1 MEHLIFHSDL
11 GDIHYWLSKIDANR
25 PTLVFTHGV
34 LINHE
39 TFDPQIKYFAKDYNI
54 ITWDLPLHGLSKE
67 CTGFTLRASAEIMQ
81 GILDKEGID
90 QVILVGQSLG
100 GFFSQE
106 FADRYPD
113 RVKAF
118 IGIDTA
124 PYGRRYY
131 PDKRLMQFFEP
142 SMSSLTNPWQIPE
155 TWYTTFTGLF
165 AAFTPMTYQ
174 RMMKWLQPYS
184 AADLR
189 RICLAAY
196 QAIINENRDIKRQHP
211 TLLLLGQFDCFGI
224 MMYYSLI
231 WNVLEHIPLR
241 IIPFAGHIAN
251 NDNPWA
257 VNHEIQSFIE
267 KVA

>member
-100 GFFSQE
+100 
-106 FADRYPD
+106 A
-113 RVKAF
+113 
-118 IGIDTA
+118 
-124 PYGRRYY
+124 
-131 PDKRLMQFFEP
+131 
-142 SMSSLTNPWQIPE
+142 SSLKNLLTAIQ
-155 TWYTTFTGLF
+155 TGSKPLS
-165 AAFTPMTYQ
+165 ALIQ
-174 RMMKWLQPYS
+174 RLTEGVII
-184 AADLR
+184 
-189 RICLAAY
+189 RI
-196 QAIINENRDIKRQHP
+196 
-211 TLLLLGQFDCFGI
+211 
-224 MMYYSLI
+224 S
-231 WNVLEHIPLR
+231 V
-241 IIPFAGHIAN
+241 
-251 NDNPWA
+251 
-257 VNHEIQSFIE
+257 
-267 KVA
+267 